1 MPGRSRNIPRGWLCP
16 RCGTVW
22 APDVDHCECGP
33 EAFEDTEDDD
43 STNPTIDN
51 RGTNPEIYTM
61 TAQDCVAT
69 AIGYDPALELDLP
82 AQPALHNILDLP
94 NRLGAIRHVRRG
106 RR

>member
-22 APDVDHCECGP
+22 APDVDHCECAP
-33 EAFEDTEDDD
+33 SEFENDDTTD
-43 STNPTIDN
+43 SAIDN